1 MSLYHSIVFSIK
13 TGLSLIL
20 DQIGDLIKAN
30 MTVYQRLIEKLIYL
44 GCGTWLGIAFVI
56 GQLSCHNS
64 DPQASYLHIA
74 KQVLWYL
81 KRTSTVEIVWGKDL
95 VDNRKK
101 YKSYR
106 IIGYADSSYA
116 RDIND

>member
-1 MSLYHSIVFSIK
+1 
-13 TGLSLIL
+13 
-20 DQIGDLIKAN
+20 
-30 MTVYQRLIEKLIYL
+30 MTVYQCLIEKLIYL
-44 GCGTWLGIAFVI
+44 GCGTWLGITFII
-56 GQLSCHNS
+56 GQLSRHNL
-64 DPQASYLHIA
+64 DLQAGYLCIA

-81 KRTSTVEIVWGKDL
+81 RRVSTVEIVWEKDL
-95 VDNRKK
+95 VDNREK